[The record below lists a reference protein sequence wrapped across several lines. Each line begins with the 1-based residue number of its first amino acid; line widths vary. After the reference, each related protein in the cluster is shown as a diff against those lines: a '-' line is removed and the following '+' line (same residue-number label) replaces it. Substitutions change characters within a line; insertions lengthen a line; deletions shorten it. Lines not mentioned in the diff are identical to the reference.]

1 MVLPGNM
8 LLLFKCELNHHVD
21 LITVYEAMDLASIY
35 LNDFTVKT
43 NILHTTLVY
52 VQQNNL
58 KFFNA
63 LFCLVV
69 FSCLSIIAGLTIPF
83 RETQYL
89 KIHSGFFSSSLFGP
103 KCFPK
108 KQTFHIYSH
117 KKENPHESPRESVNP
132 QKQQCV
138 TAAATRLLF
147 HSFGH
152 GQSLNLEGKLI
163 VLSWLPHVEMLGFSV
178 ACHVTM
184 LNWCDC
190 DKFEC

>member
-1 MVLPGNM
+1 
-8 LLLFKCELNHHVD
+8 
-21 LITVYEAMDLASIY
+21 MDLASIY

-43 NILHTTLVY
+43 NILHTTLGY
-52 VQQNNL
+52 VQKNTL

-83 RETQYL
+83 REKWNSTFM
-89 KIHSGFFSSSLFGP
+89 FFSSSLFGP
-103 KCFPK
+103 TCFPK
-108 KQTFHIYSH
+108 KQTFHIYSN
-117 KKENPHESPRESVNP
+117 KKENPHESSRESVDP
-132 QKQQCV
+132 QKHQCV
-138 TAAATRLLF
+138 NATSIWFFWTWAESKSRRETVLMQRVTPLHTSLYF
-147 HSFGH
+147 HDF
-152 GQSLNLEGKLI
+152 
-163 VLSWLPHVEMLGFSV
+163 PHVEMLGFSV